1 MTAPFVLP
9 DLTPALPEM
18 VMLAMTCLV
27 LVVDLYLPQERRG
40 FTLLLAVATLVLT
53 VVAVS
58 IVAPAAPV
66 TSFSGSFVLDQLA
79 VVLKISVCV
88 VTFLVFVYSRDY
100 LVDNGIYK
108 GEYYVLGLFAT
119 LGMMVMISAQ
129 SFLLIY
135 LGLELLSLSLYSMIA
150 FNRDSLRASE
160 SAMKYFVL
168 GAMASGLLLYG
179 ISIFYG
185 ITGTIDLNEL
195 AVGVDSQMA
204 AHPVA
209 LGFALTF
216 IVVGL
221 SFKLGAVPFHMW
233 LPDIYQGSPTSVT
246 LFIGTAPKIAGF
258 AMAMRLLVD
267 GLGDLAFDWSQMLTA
282 LAVASMALGN
292 VIAIAQSNF
301 KRMLAYSTISH
312 VGFILLGILSATANG
327 YASAMF
333 YTITY
338 AITASVAF
346 GVLIVLN
353 RKGFEAENISDLAG
367 LNDGNPWY
375 AALLAI
381 AMFSMAG
388 VPPTVGFYAK
398 LSVLQSV
405 IQVDIVWLA
414 VLAVLFTVI
423 GLFYYLR
430 IIKVMYFDKP
440 LPEQT
445 TTIKEAL
452 DVKLLLGANSLSL
465 ILLGMFPSLLMAYC
479 ILAFSSL

>member
-1 MTAPFVLP
+1 MTAEFMQP
-9 DLTPALPEM
+9 DLMPALPEM

-27 LVVDLYLPQERRG
+27 LVVDLFLPQEKRG
-40 FTLLLAVATLVLT
+40 FTLLLSVATLALAIG
-53 VVAVS
+53 AV
-58 IVAPAAPV
+58 IAVAPV
-66 TSFSGSFVLDQLA
+66 TAVSSFGGSFVLDQLA
-79 VVLKISVCV
+79 VVLKITTCG
-88 VTFLVFVYSRDY
+88 VTILVFVYSRDY
-100 LVDNGIYK
+100 LADHDIYK

-119 LGMMVMISAQ
+119 LGMMVMISAH
-129 SFLLIY
+129 SFLLVY
-135 LGLELLSLSLYSMIA
+135 LGLELLSLSLYAMIA
-150 FNRDSLRASE
+150 FNRNSLSASE
-160 SAMKYFVL
+160 AAMKYFVL

-185 ITGTIDLNEL
+185 ITGTLDLNQL
-195 AVGVDSQMA
+195 SAAVNSQLSQ
-204 AHPVA
+204 HPIA

-221 SFKLGAVPFHMW
+221 CFKLGAVPFHMW
-233 LPDIYQGSPTSVT
+233 LPDVYQGSPTSVT

-258 AMAMRLLVD
+258 AMAIRLLVD
-267 GLGDLAFDWSQMLTA
+267 GLGDLQVDWSQMLTV
-282 LAVASMALGN
+282 LAIASMALGN
-292 VIAIAQSNF
+292 IIAIAQTNF

-312 VGFILLGILSATANG
+312 VGFILLGLLSTTANG

-338 AITASVAF
+338 TLTASVAF
-346 GVLIVLN
+346 GVLLVLN
-353 RKGFEAENISDLAG
+353 RKGCEAENISDLSG

-398 LSVLQSV
+398 LTVLQAV
-405 IQVDIVWLA
+405 IQVDLLWLA
-414 VLAVLFTVI
+414 VVAVLFSVI

-430 IIKVMYFDKP
+430 VIKVMYFDKP
-440 LPEQT
+440 AAEQT

-452 DVKLLLGANSLSL
+452 DVKVLLSANSLGL
-465 ILLGMFPSLLMAYC
+465 ILLGVFPSSLMAYC
-479 ILAFSSL
+479 ILAFS

>member
-1 MTAPFVLP
+1 MTTEFVQP
-9 DLTPALPEM
+9 DLMPALPEM

-27 LVVDLYLPQERRG
+27 LLVDLFLPQEKRG
-40 FTLLLAVATLVLT
+40 FTLLLSVVTLIMTIGAVMLV
-53 VVAVS
+53 
-58 IVAPAAPV
+58 APV
-66 TSFSGSFVLDQLA
+66 TEVSTFGGSFVLDQMA
-79 VVLKISVCV
+79 IVLKIAVCAI
-88 VTFLVFVYSRDY
+88 TILVFVYSRDY
-100 LVDNGIYK
+100 LVDHSIYK

-119 LGMMVMISAQ
+119 LGMMIMISAH
-129 SFLLIY
+129 SFLLVY
-135 LGLELLSLSLYSMIA
+135 LGLELLSLSLYAMIA
-150 FNRDSLRASE
+150 FNRNSLRASE

-185 ITGTIDLNEL
+185 ITGTLDINEL
-195 AVGVDSQMA
+195 AVAVNTETWK
-204 AHPVA
+204 HPVA
-209 LGFALTF
+209 LSFALTF

-221 SFKLGAVPFHMW
+221 CFKLGAVPFHMW
-233 LPDIYQGSPTSVT
+233 LPDIYQGAPTSVT

-258 AMAMRLLVD
+258 AMAIRLLVD
-267 GLGDLAFDWSQMLTA
+267 GLGDLQVEWSQMLMV

-292 VIAIAQSNF
+292 VVAIAQTNF

-338 AITASVAF
+338 AITAAAAF
-346 GVLIVLN
+346 GVLLVLN
-353 RKGFEAENISDLAG
+353 RKGFEAEDISDLSG
-367 LNDGNPWY
+367 LNDSNPWY

-398 LSVLQSV
+398 LTVLQAV
-405 IQVDIVWLA
+405 VQVDMVWLA
-414 VLAVLFTVI
+414 IVAVLFSVI

-430 IIKVMYFDKP
+430 IVKVMYFDKP
-440 LPEQT
+440 MDEQT
-445 TTIKEAL
+445 ATIKEAL
-452 DVKLLLGANSLSL
+452 DVKILLSANSLSL
-465 ILLGMFPSLLMAYC
+465 IVLGLFPSFLMAYC
-479 ILAFSSL
+479 ILAFS

>member
-1 MTAPFVLP
+1 M
-9 DLTPALPEM
+9 PALPEM

-27 LVVDLYLPQERRG
+27 LVIDLFLPQEKRG
-40 FTLLLAVATLVLT
+40 FTLLLSVATLLLAIAAVM
-53 VVAVS
+53 VVAPVS
-58 IVAPAAPV
+58 AVS
-66 TSFSGSFVLDQLA
+66 SFGGSFVLDQFA
-79 VVLKISVCV
+79 VVLKIAVCA
-88 VTFLVFVYSRDY
+88 VTVLVFVYSRDY
-100 LVDNGIYK
+100 LADNEIYC

-119 LGMMVMISAQ
+119 LGMMIMISAH
-129 SFLLIY
+129 SFLLVY
-135 LGLELLSLSLYSMIA
+135 LGLELLSLSLYAMIA
-150 FNRDSLRASE
+150 FKRNSLSASE
-160 SAMKYFVL
+160 AAMKYFVL

-185 ITGTIDLNEL
+185 ITGTLDINQVS
-195 AVGVDSQMA
+195 AVVNSQMA
-204 AHPVA
+204 THPVA
-209 LGFALTF
+209 LSFALTF

-258 AMAMRLLVD
+258 AMTIRLLVD
-267 GLGDLAFDWSQMLTA
+267 GFGDLQIDWSQMLTV
-282 LAVASMALGN
+282 LAIASMAIGN
-292 VIAIAQSNF
+292 IIAIAQTNF

-312 VGFILLGILSATANG
+312 VGFIMLGILSTSANG

-333 YTITY
+333 YTLTY
-338 AITASVAF
+338 AITAAVAF
-346 GVLIVLN
+346 GVLLVLS
-353 RKGFEAENISDLAG
+353 RKGFEAENISDLSG

-398 LSVLQSV
+398 LMVLQSV
-405 IQVDIVWLA
+405 VQVDMVWLA

-430 IIKVMYFDKP
+430 IVKVMYFDGP
-440 LPEQT
+440 GPEQT

-452 DVKLLLGANSLSL
+452 DVKLLLSANSLSL
-465 ILLGMFPSLLMAYC
+465 ILLGMFPSGLMAYC
-479 ILAFSSL
+479 ILAFT

>member
-1 MTAPFVLP
+1 MTTEFVQP
-9 DLTPALPEM
+9 DLMPALPEM

-27 LVVDLYLPQERRG
+27 LVVDLFLPQEKRG
-40 FTLLLAVATLVLT
+40 FTLLLSVVTLIMTIGAVVLV
-53 VVAVS
+53 
-58 IVAPAAPV
+58 APV
-66 TSFSGSFVLDQLA
+66 TEVSSFGGSFVLDQLA
-79 VVLKISVCV
+79 IVLKIAVCV
-88 VTFLVFVYSRDY
+88 ITILVFVYSRDY
-100 LVDNGIYK
+100 LVDHSIYK

-119 LGMMVMISAQ
+119 LGMMIMISAH

-135 LGLELLSLSLYSMIA
+135 LGLELLSLSLYAMIA
-150 FNRDSLRASE
+150 FNRNSLRASE

-185 ITGTIDLNEL
+185 ITGTLDINEL
-195 AVGVDSQMA
+195 SVAVNAQTWN
-204 AHPVA
+204 HPVA
-209 LGFALTF
+209 LSFALTF

-221 SFKLGAVPFHMW
+221 CFKLGAVPFHMW
-233 LPDIYQGSPTSVT
+233 LPDIYQGAPTSVT

-258 AMAMRLLVD
+258 AMAIRLLVD
-267 GLGDLAFDWSQMLTA
+267 GLGDLHVEWSQMLMA

-292 VIAIAQSNF
+292 VVAIAQTNF
-301 KRMLAYSTISH
+301 KRMLAYSTVSH

-333 YTITY
+333 YTLTY
-338 AITASVAF
+338 AATAAVAF
-346 GVLIVLN
+346 GVLLVLN
-353 RKGFEAENISDLAG
+353 RKGFEAEDISDLSG
-367 LNDGNPWY
+367 LNDNNPWY

-398 LSVLQSV
+398 LTVLQAV
-405 IQVDIVWLA
+405 VQVDMVWLA
-414 VLAVLFTVI
+414 IVAVLFSVI

-440 LPEQT
+440 LDEQT

-452 DVKLLLGANSLSL
+452 DVKILLSANGLSL
-465 ILLGMFPSLLMAYC
+465 IVLGLFPSVLMAYC
-479 ILAFSSL
+479 ILAFS

>member
-1 MTAPFVLP
+1 MTTEFVQP
-9 DLTPALPEM
+9 DLMPALPEM

-27 LVVDLYLPQERRG
+27 LVVDLFLPQEKRG
-40 FTLLLAVATLVLT
+40 FTLLLSVVTLIMTIGAVMLV
-53 VVAVS
+53 
-58 IVAPAAPV
+58 APV
-66 TSFSGSFVLDQLA
+66 TEVSTFGGSFVLDQMA
-79 VVLKISVCV
+79 IVLKVAVCAI
-88 VTFLVFVYSRDY
+88 TILVFVYSRDY
-100 LVDNGIYK
+100 LVDHSIYK

-119 LGMMVMISAQ
+119 LGMMIMISAH
-129 SFLLIY
+129 SFLLVY
-135 LGLELLSLSLYSMIA
+135 LGLELLSLSLYAMIA
-150 FNRDSLRASE
+150 FNRNSLRASE

-185 ITGTIDLNEL
+185 ITGTLDINEL
-195 AVGVDSQMA
+195 AVAVNAQTWN
-204 AHPVA
+204 HPVA
-209 LGFALTF
+209 LSFALTF

-221 SFKLGAVPFHMW
+221 CFKLGAVPFHMW
-233 LPDIYQGSPTSVT
+233 LPDIYQGAPTSVT

-258 AMAMRLLVD
+258 AMAIRLLVD
-267 GLGDLAFDWSQMLTA
+267 GLGDLQVEWSQMLMV

-292 VIAIAQSNF
+292 VVAIAQTNF

-338 AITASVAF
+338 AITAAAAF
-346 GVLIVLN
+346 GVLLVLN
-353 RKGFEAENISDLAG
+353 RKGFEAEDISDLSG
-367 LNDGNPWY
+367 LNDSNPWY

-398 LSVLQSV
+398 LTVLQAV
-405 IQVDIVWLA
+405 VQIDMVWLA
-414 VLAVLFTVI
+414 IVAVLFSVI

-430 IIKVMYFDKP
+430 IVKVMYFDKP
-440 LPEQT
+440 VEEQS

-452 DVKLLLGANSLSL
+452 DVKILLSANSLGL
-465 ILLGMFPSLLMAYC
+465 IVLGLSPSFLMAYC
-479 ILAFSSL
+479 ILAFS

>member
-1 MTAPFVLP
+1 MTAEFIQP
-9 DLTPALPEM
+9 DLMPALPEM

-27 LVVDLYLPQERRG
+27 LVVDLFLPQEKRG
-40 FTLLLAVATLVLT
+40 FTLLLT
-53 VVAVS
+53 VVTLLLTIGAVLL
-58 IVAPAAPV
+58 VAPATEV
-66 TSFSGSFVLDQLA
+66 SSFGGSFVLDQLA
-79 VVLKISVCV
+79 VVLKIVVCALTAV
-88 VTFLVFVYSRDY
+88 VFVYSRDY
-100 LVDNGIYK
+100 LADHSIYK

-119 LGMMVMISAQ
+119 LGMMVMISAH
-129 SFLLIY
+129 SFLLVY

-150 FNRDSLRASE
+150 FNRNSLRASE

-185 ITGTIDLNEL
+185 ITGTLDLTQL
-195 AVGVDSQMA
+195 AVVIHAESWS
-204 AHPVA
+204 HPVA

-233 LPDIYQGSPTSVT
+233 LPDVYQGAPTSVT

-258 AMAMRLLVD
+258 AMAIRLLVD
-267 GLGDLAFDWSQMLTA
+267 GLGDLSVDWSQMLMV

-292 VIAIAQSNF
+292 IIAISQTNF

-338 AITASVAF
+338 TITASVAF
-346 GVLIVLN
+346 GVLLVLN
-353 RKGFEAENISDLAG
+353 RKGFEAENISDLSG
-367 LNDGNPWY
+367 LNNSNPWY

-398 LSVLQSV
+398 LTVLQAV
-405 IQVDIVWLA
+405 VQVDMVWLA
-414 VLAVLFTVI
+414 IVAVLFSVI

-430 IIKVMYFDKP
+430 VIKVMYFDEP
-440 LPEQT
+440 IADQT
-445 TTIKEAL
+445 TSIKEAL
-452 DVKLLLGANSLSL
+452 DVKILLSANSLGL
-465 ILLGMFPSLLMAYC
+465 IFLGIFPSLLMAYC
-479 ILAFSSL
+479 ILAFS

>member
-1 MTAPFVLP
+1 MTSEFIQP
-9 DLTPALPEM
+9 DLMPALPEM

-27 LVVDLYLPQERRG
+27 LVVDLFLPQEKRG
-40 FTLLLAVATLVLT
+40 FTLLLSVATLALAIG
-53 VVAVS
+53 AV
-58 IVAPAAPV
+58 IAVAPV
-66 TSFSGSFVLDQLA
+66 TAVSSFGGSFVLDQLA
-79 VVLKISVCV
+79 VVLKIATCG
-88 VTFLVFVYSRDY
+88 VTILVFVYSRDY
-100 LVDNGIYK
+100 LADHDIYK

-119 LGMMVMISAQ
+119 LGMMVMISAH
-129 SFLLIY
+129 SFLLVY
-135 LGLELLSLSLYSMIA
+135 LGLELLSLSLYAMIA
-150 FNRDSLRASE
+150 FNRNSLSASE
-160 SAMKYFVL
+160 AAMKYFVL

-185 ITGTIDLNEL
+185 ITGTLDLNQL
-195 AVGVDSQMA
+195 SAAVNSQLSL
-204 AHPVA
+204 HPIA

-221 SFKLGAVPFHMW
+221 CFKLGAVPFHMW
-233 LPDIYQGSPTSVT
+233 LPDVYQGSPTSVT

-258 AMAMRLLVD
+258 AMAIRLLVD
-267 GLGDLAFDWSQMLTA
+267 GLGDLQVDWSQMLTV
-282 LAVASMALGN
+282 LAIASMALGN
-292 VIAIAQSNF
+292 IIAIAQTNF

-312 VGFILLGILSATANG
+312 VGFILLGLLSATANG

-338 AITASVAF
+338 TITASVAF
-346 GVLIVLN
+346 GVLLVLN
-353 RKGFEAENISDLAG
+353 RKGCEAENISDLSG

-398 LSVLQSV
+398 LTVLQAV
-405 IQVDIVWLA
+405 IQVDMLWLA
-414 VLAVLFTVI
+414 VVAVLFSVI

-430 IIKVMYFDKP
+430 VIKVMYFDKP
-440 LPEQT
+440 AAEQT

-452 DVKLLLGANSLSL
+452 DVKVLLSANSLSL
-465 ILLGMFPSLLMAYC
+465 ILLGVFPSSLMAYC
-479 ILAFSSL
+479 ILAFS

>member
-1 MTAPFVLP
+1 MTADFTPP
-9 DLTPALPEM
+9 DLMPALPEV

-27 LVVDLYLPQERRG
+27 LVVDLFVPQAKRG
-40 FTLLLAVATLVLT
+40 LTLLLSVATLLLAIG
-53 VVAVS
+53 AVML
-58 IVAPAAPV
+58 VAPDTEV
-66 TSFSGSFVLDQLA
+66 SSFGGSFVLDQLA
-79 VVLKISVCV
+79 VVLKIAVCAV
-88 VTFLVFVYSRDY
+88 GILVFVYSRDY
-100 LVDNGIYK
+100 LADHDIYK

-119 LGMMVMISAQ
+119 LGMMVMISAH
-129 SFLLIY
+129 SFLLVY

-150 FNRDSLRASE
+150 FNRNSLRASE

-185 ITGTIDLNEL
+185 ITGTLDINQL
-195 AVGVDSQMA
+195 AVAVNTETWK
-204 AHPVA
+204 HPVA
-209 LGFALTF
+209 LSFALTF

-221 SFKLGAVPFHMW
+221 CFKLGAVPFHMW
-233 LPDIYQGSPTSVT
+233 LPDIYQGAPTSVT

-258 AMAMRLLVD
+258 AMAIRLLVD
-267 GLGDLAFDWSQMLTA
+267 GLGDLQVDWSQMLTV
-282 LAVASMALGN
+282 LAVASLALGN
-292 VIAIAQSNF
+292 VIAIAQTNF

-346 GVLIVLN
+346 GVLLVLN
-353 RKGFEAENISDLAG
+353 RKGFEAENISDLSG

-398 LSVLQSV
+398 LTVLQAV
-405 IQVDIVWLA
+405 VQVDMVWLA
-414 VLAVLFTVI
+414 IVAVLFSVV

-430 IIKVMYFDKP
+430 IVKVMYFDKP
-440 LPEQT
+440 LEQQT

-452 DVKLLLGANSLSL
+452 DVKILLSANSLSL
-465 ILLGMFPSLLMAYC
+465 ILLGMFPSLLMVYC
-479 ILAFSSL
+479 ILAFS

>member
-1 MTAPFVLP
+1 MSAEFTQP
-9 DLTPALPEM
+9 DLMPALPEM
-18 VMLAMTCLV
+18 VMLGMTCLV
-27 LVVDLYLPQERRG
+27 LLVDLFLPQQKRG
-40 FTLLLAVATLVLT
+40 FTLLLSLLTLLLAIGAVVM
-53 VVAVS
+53 
-58 IVAPAAPV
+58 VAPV
-66 TSFSGSFVLDQLA
+66 DEISTFGGSFVLDQLA
-79 VVLKISVCV
+79 VVLKVAVCAI
-88 VTFLVFVYSRDY
+88 TILVFVYSRDY
-100 LVDNGIYK
+100 LSDHDIYR

-119 LGMMVMISAQ
+119 LGMMVMISAH
-129 SFLLIY
+129 SLLLVY
-135 LGLELLSLSLYSMIA
+135 LGLELLSLSLYAMIA
-150 FNRDSLRASE
+150 FNRKSLRASE

-185 ITGTIDLNEL
+185 ITGTLDIRQLAL
-195 AVGVDSQMA
+195 AVDTETWK
-204 AHPVA
+204 HPVA
-209 LGFALTF
+209 LSFALTF

-258 AMAMRLLVD
+258 AMAIRLLVD
-267 GLGDLAFDWSQMLTA
+267 GLGSLQVDWSQMLIA
-282 LAVASMALGN
+282 LAIASLALGN
-292 VIAIAQSNF
+292 VVAIAQTNF

-312 VGFILLGILSATANG
+312 VGFILLGILSTTANG

-338 AITASVAF
+338 AITAAVAF

-353 RKGFEAENISDLAG
+353 RKGFEAEEISDLSG
-367 LNDGNPWY
+367 LNDSNPWY

-398 LSVLQSV
+398 LTVLQAV
-405 IQVDIVWLA
+405 VQVDMIWLA
-414 VLAVLFTVI
+414 VLAVLFSVV

-430 IIKVMYFDKP
+430 IVKVMYFDKP
-440 LPEQT
+440 LAEQT

-452 DVKLLLGANSLSL
+452 DVRLLLGANSLSL
-465 ILLGMFPSLLMAYC
+465 ILLGVFPSTLMVYC
-479 ILAFSSL
+479 ILAFS